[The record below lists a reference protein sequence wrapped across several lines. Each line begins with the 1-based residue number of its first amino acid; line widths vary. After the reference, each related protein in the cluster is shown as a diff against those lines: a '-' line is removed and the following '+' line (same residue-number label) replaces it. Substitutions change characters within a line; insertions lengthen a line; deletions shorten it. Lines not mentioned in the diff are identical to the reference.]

1 MRVDRPPS
9 WQPYRTLI
17 CQPPGRRPGLPSQ
30 APDRVRSTTMHASPI
45 TPPARWLYS
54 ALVIA
59 YLSLWLLLRIAEQPY
74 WILPFGLRLG
84 VLLITP
90 PRVWPWL
97 LGGELLV
104 AAGHH
109 YSNDTPWHMLA
120 RTYLPEPLLMM
131 ACVYVGRRCGIRSS
145 MDHPEIAVKLLLL
158 TVLTVIAT
166 TLGSALLSPPTA
178 ADVAV
183 PWFDRVAPFTRAMLG
198 SYIGSLLVVPTLIMA
213 FGTPASHAE
222 LKALLRHSLILL
234 MPCLLVLA
242 TLMTLP
248 PPLPQFA
255 RVLSLAPVLFFA
267 FSHGWRGA
275 CLTLILSSLDIALAG
290 LFGTGSEVNATSQLF
305 LAVTGTGALMLGTA
319 SDALRHSG
327 QQVAEQNHRLAAAN
341 QQLDQLA
348 RELRHAARGN
358 LHSEERQ
365 RRYLAAELHD
375 ELGQN
380 LTAIQTHVQLAR
392 FRLQQAGLQDIG
404 TAIHGILSQ
413 MRKSLHHVLNNLHPA
428 VLDEFGLYRALAD
441 GPIRELLQAAHVAY
455 LPELRGDPDAL
466 DDEARVAFYRIAQ
479 ESATNTVKHARASVF
494 RLTLRVRRHG
504 PAIVAILD
512 IRDNGIGLPAEGSRQ
527 GRGLQGMHDRVT
539 AIGGRFR
546 IYPGGNGA
554 HIRVLLRS
562 GPDPDRDTLPATHTR
577 QRLPHQPH

>member
-1 MRVDRPPS
+1 M
-9 WQPYRTLI
+9 
-17 CQPPGRRPGLPSQ
+17 PPGAAAVAVSGRGASRTIP
-30 APDRVRSTTMHASPI
+30 TMPVSPI
-45 TPPARWLYS
+45 TPPARWLYP

-59 YLSLWLLLRIAEQPY
+59 YLSLWLLLRVAEQPY

-97 LGGELLV
+97 FGGELLV

-109 YSNDTPWHMLA
+109 YAHHIGWSRLA
-120 RTYLPEPLLMM
+120 LTYLPEPVLMM
-131 ACVYVGRRCGIRSS
+131 ACVYAGRRSGIESS
-145 MDHPEIAVKLLLL
+145 LDRPETAARLLLL
-158 TVLTVIAT
+158 TMGTVIVT
-166 TLGSALLSPPTA
+166 TIGSVVPSFPVTTQSELSWLT
-178 ADVAV
+178 
-183 PWFDRVAPFTRAMLG
+183 RLAPIASAMLG
-198 SYIGSLLVVPTLIMA
+198 SYIGALLVVPALIMA
-213 FGTPASHAE
+213 FGTPAPRAE
-222 LKALLRHSLILL
+222 MHALLHHSLRLMLPYLLILAIA
-234 MPCLLVLA
+234 M
-242 TLMTLP
+242 MLP
-248 PPLPQFA
+248 APLPEFA
-255 RVLSLAPVLFFA
+255 RILSLAPVLFFA

-275 CLTLILSSLDIALAG
+275 CLTLILSSLDIAVASH
-290 LFGTGSEVNATSQLF
+290 FGSGSNVNASTQLF

-327 QQVAEQNHRLAAAN
+327 QYVAQQNQRLAAAN
-341 QQLDQLA
+341 QQLDLLA

-358 LHSEERQ
+358 LYSEERQ
-365 RRYLAAELHD
+365 RRFLAAELHD

-380 LTAIQTHVQLAR
+380 LAAIQTHVQLAR

-404 TAIHGILSQ
+404 TAMHSILTQ

-441 GPIRELLQAAHVAY
+441 GPIRELLQVAHVAY
-455 LPELRGDPDAL
+455 LPELHGDPDSL
-466 DDEARVAFYRIAQ
+466 DDEARVAIYRIAQ
-479 ESATNTVKHARASVF
+479 ESATNTVKHAYATEF

-504 PAIVAILD
+504 GATIAIMD
-512 IRDNGIGLPAEGSRQ
+512 IRDNGIGLPAEGPRK

-546 IYPGGNGA
+546 RYPGGDGA

-562 GPDPDRDTLPATHTR
+562 EPDSAVEPEIPPAGHR
-577 QRLPHQPH
+577 